1 MKKGTWDP
9 NKGSPSAGIVSKT
22 SDSAPIEA
30 ARASS
35 RAPTATTHGPATDLA
50 ATAAR
55 QQQAEALRMSQQT
68 QPHVEAGLTGQS
80 NPRDDEPRI
89 SMIWNN
95 QRVEVTR
102 DEFQRI
108 QMHSQQQALL
118 QHAMQSQ
125 LHHPQPQ
132 GFQLQMQNGF
142 LVGSPAMESVGTK
155 RPAGSPNDG
164 PAKRA
169 KSMGKRPSE

>member
-1 MKKGTWDP
+1 VKKGTWDP
-9 NKGSPSAGIVSKT
+9 NKGAPSSGIVSKT
-22 SDSAPIEA
+22 GDSAPIEA

-35 RAPTATTHGPATDLA
+35 RAPTTTTQGFGTDLA
-50 ATAAR
+50 AAAAR
-55 QQQAEALRMSQQT
+55 QQQVEVLRTSQT
-68 QPHVEAGLTGQS
+68 QAHMEAGPTGQS

-125 LHHPQPQ
+125 LHHPQSQ
-132 GFQLQMQNGF
+132 GFQLQMQNGL